1 MASAARMTHLPTL
14 SNRALGIPKS
24 AEDTH
29 AENVPRSPQD
39 GGMIRLS
46 PRLVNNLKTKRDTL
60 IQIHMEVPNF
70 LDRVIGDAYHPPKV
84 RPTDIYTGI

>member
-1 MASAARMTHLPTL
+1 MASAARMTHLPKL

-39 GGMIRLS
+39 EGD
-46 PRLVNNLKTKRDTL
+46 DTL
-60 IQIHMEVPNF
+60 ESQA
-70 LDRVIGDAYHPPKV
+70 GQ
-84 RPTDIYTGI
+84 